1 MAPKGHT
8 VFAAQDRIFLSNGG
22 VGSFILIQSRVP
34 YFNHYFADVHTRI
47 RQSQKRILE
56 TTNIVV
62 FLDEETVAKARL
74 DSGFDRI
81 RESLEFQDFI
91 KFKLQE
97 INGVVHRNDSGIKRQ
112 NG

>member
-1 MAPKGHT
+1 MLIYYNLALAYALKNE
-8 VFAAQDRIFLSNGG
+8 VVLSVESLQAAMN
-22 VGSFILIQSRVP
+22 
-34 YFNHYFADVHTRI
+34 
-47 RQSQKRILE
+47 
-56 TTNIVV
+56 
-62 FLDEETVAKARL
+62 LDEETVAKARL

>member
-1 MAPKGHT
+1 VYYSQGDLE
-8 VFAAQDRIFLSNGG
+8 AAVTEYKKAIQINPQNVLIYYNLALAYALKNEVVLSVESLQAAMN
-22 VGSFILIQSRVP
+22 
-34 YFNHYFADVHTRI
+34 
-47 RQSQKRILE
+47 
-56 TTNIVV
+56 
-62 FLDEETVAKARL
+62 LDEETVAKARL

>member
-1 MAPKGHT
+1 M
-8 VFAAQDRIFLSNGG
+8 N
-22 VGSFILIQSRVP
+22 
-34 YFNHYFADVHTRI
+34 
-47 RQSQKRILE
+47 
-56 TTNIVV
+56 
-62 FLDEETVAKARL
+62 LDEETVAKARL